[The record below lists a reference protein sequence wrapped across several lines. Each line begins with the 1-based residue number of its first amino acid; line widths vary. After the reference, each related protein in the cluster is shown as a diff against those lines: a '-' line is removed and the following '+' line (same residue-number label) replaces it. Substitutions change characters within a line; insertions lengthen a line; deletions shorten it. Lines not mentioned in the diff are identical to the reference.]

1 MSTTESSTTSALEH
15 HDYPGLFQAADAAS
29 LRGQRSYLRAV
40 RARLVLSVLAA
51 TSAAITITVGVADI
65 AAVGTALFFVSA
77 LGIDML
83 VLRGKPNE
91 AWYQGRA
98 LAESTKTLAWRY
110 VSGGAPFPRSLDAAE
125 ADRMFIERLGAL
137 HRDLAAVRLLP
148 TLSAVISERM
158 RELRAASLPERRK
171 VYLAERIQEQQ
182 SWYADK
188 AVFHQR
194 RADIY
199 QALVLS
205 FEIAGVAA
213 ALAKAF
219 GAITFDLSGII
230 AATLAAFA
238 AWSATRQHTTTA
250 NAYIVATHDLALARE
265 RLRHCTDEHQWAN
278 AVADAEAAV
287 SREHSTWRSSH
298 GGQAG

>member
-1 MSTTESSTTSALEH
+1 MSTTEPSTTPALDH

-29 LRGQRSYLRAV
+29 LRGQYSYLRAV
-40 RARLVLSVLAA
+40 RARLILSVLAA
-51 TSAAITITVGVADI
+51 TSAAITITIGVADI

-77 LGIDML
+77 LGVDVL

-91 AWYQGRA
+91 IWYQGRA
-98 LAESTKTLAWRY
+98 LAESTKSLTWRY
-110 VSGGAPFPRSLDAAE
+110 VSGGTPFPRSLST
-125 ADRMFIERLGAL
+125 ADTDQMFTERLGAL

-148 TLSAVISERM
+148 TRAAVLSERM
-158 RELRAASLPERRK
+158 RELRATSLPERQEL
-171 VYLAERIQEQQ
+171 YLIGRIQEQQ

-194 RADIY
+194 RANTY

-205 FEIAGVAA
+205 FEVAGVAG

-219 GAITFDLSGII
+219 GVISFDLSGII
-230 AATLAAFA
+230 AAVLAAFA

-250 NAYIVATHDLALARE
+250 DAYIVASHDLALARE

-278 AVADAEAAV
+278 AVADAEAAI

-298 GGQAG
+298 GE